1 MAHVS
6 KNPNIAMRDGVS
18 PSCVA
23 LPRVRQSPW
32 PLLIDHLADRLPRID
47 RAEWLARMQAGSVLG
62 EDGQPLAPDAPYVGG
77 ARVYYWRELPNED
90 PIPFEATVLF
100 EDEHLVVADKPHF
113 LPVTPGGRYVRE
125 TLLVRLK
132 AQLDCADLSP
142 LHRIDRETAG
152 LVLLSKRPQDRDAY
166 QSLFRTRQLDKV
178 YEAVAP
184 WRDGLGFPLTRQSH
198 ILEDE
203 QAFYRMREARPD
215 EGLPPNSETRI
226 ECVGQQGAR
235 ALYRLHPIS
244 GKRHQLRVHM
254 HGLGLPIEGDQF
266 YPEVRRGPDETE
278 DFAQPLQLLARS
290 IAFTDPVTGQSRHFE
305 SQRRL
310 LWALGPFVGTC
321 PASDASQTTSL
332 PSPAGLAPTQPA
344 INR

>member
-1 MAHVS
+1 MAHVP
-6 KNPNIAMRDGVS
+6 KNPHIAMRDGVS

-32 PLLIDHLADRLPRID
+32 PLLIDHLTERLPRIS
-47 RAEWLARMQAGSVLG
+47 RAEWLERMQSGSVLG
-62 EDGQPLAPDAPYVGG
+62 EDGQPLPPDTPYVGG
-77 ARVYYWRELPNED
+77 ARVYYWRELRQED

-132 AQLDCADLSP
+132 AQLGLPDLSP

-152 LVLLSKRPQDRDAY
+152 LVLLCKRPQDRDPY
-166 QSLFRTRQLDKV
+166 QAMFRDRKVDKV
-178 YEAVAP
+178 YEAVAA
-184 WRDGLGFPLTRQSH
+184 WRADLSFPLTRQSH

-203 QAFYRMREARPD
+203 QAFYRMREALPH
-215 EGLPPNSETRI
+215 EGLPTNSETRI
-226 ECVGQQGAR
+226 ECVRREGER
-235 ALYRLHPIS
+235 ALYQLHPVS

-266 YPEVRRGPDETE
+266 YPVVRRGPDEAE
-278 DFAQPLQLLARS
+278 DFAEPLQLLARS
-290 IAFTDPVTGQSRHFE
+290 IAFTDPVTGQPRHFE
-305 SQRRL
+305 SARRL
-310 LWALGPFVGTC
+310 TLG
-321 PASDASQTTSL
+321 
-332 PSPAGLAPTQPA
+332 APVRP
-344 INR
+344 

>member
-1 MAHVS
+1 MAHVP

-18 PSCVA
+18 PSCLA

-32 PLLIDHLADRLPRID
+32 PALIDHLAERLPRIS
-47 RAEWLARMQAGSVLG
+47 RSEWTERMQAGSVLG

-77 ARVYYWRELPNED
+77 ARVYYWRELPHED

-100 EDEHLVVADKPHF
+100 EDAHLVVADKPHF

-132 AQLDCADLSP
+132 AQLGCADLSP

-152 LVLLSKRPQDRDAY
+152 LVLLCKRPQDRDAY
-166 QSLFRTRQLDKV
+166 QSLFRERRVDKV
-178 YEAVAP
+178 YEAVAG
-184 WRDGLGFPLTRQSH
+184 WREALQFPLTRRSH

-203 QAFYRMREARPD
+203 QAFYRMREAQPD

-226 ECVGQQGAR
+226 ECVRQAGAR
-235 ALYRLHPIS
+235 ALYRLFPVS

-266 YPEVRRGPDETE
+266 YPVVRRGPNDSE
-278 DFAQPLQLLARS
+278 DFAEPLQLLARS
-290 IAFTDPVTGQSRHFE
+290 ITFTDPVTGQPRQFE
-305 SQRRL
+305 SGLELAQ
-310 LWALGPFVGTC
+310 
-321 PASDASQTTSL
+321 
-332 PSPAGLAPTQPA
+332 AGLL
-344 INR
+344 

>member
-1 MAHVS
+1 MAHVP

-18 PSCVA
+18 PSCLA

-32 PLLIDHLADRLPRID
+32 PALIDHLAERLPRIS
-47 RAEWLARMQAGSVLG
+47 RSEWTERMQAGSVLG

-77 ARVYYWRELPNED
+77 ARVYYWRELPHED

-100 EDEHLVVADKPHF
+100 EDAHLVVADKPHF

-132 AQLDCADLSP
+132 AQLGCADLSP

-152 LVLLSKRPQDRDAY
+152 LVLLCKRPQDRDAY
-166 QSLFRTRQLDKV
+166 QSLFRERRVDKV
-178 YEAVAP
+178 YEAVAG
-184 WRDGLGFPLTRQSH
+184 WREALQFPLTRRSH

-203 QAFYRMREARPD
+203 QAFYRMREAQPE

-226 ECVGQQGAR
+226 ECVRQAGAR
-235 ALYRLHPIS
+235 ALYRLFPVS

-266 YPEVRRGPDETE
+266 YPVVRRGPNDSE
-278 DFAQPLQLLARS
+278 DFAEPLQLLARS
-290 IAFTDPVTGQSRHFE
+290 ITFTDPVTGQPRQFE
-305 SQRRL
+305 SGLELAQ
-310 LWALGPFVGTC
+310 
-321 PASDASQTTSL
+321 
-332 PSPAGLAPTQPA
+332 AGLL
-344 INR
+344 

>member
-1 MAHVS
+1 MAHVP

-32 PLLIDHLADRLPRID
+32 PALIDHLAERLPRIS
-47 RAEWLARMQAGSVLG
+47 RNEWTERMQAGSVLG

-77 ARVYYWRELPNED
+77 ARVYYWRELPHED

-100 EDEHLVVADKPHF
+100 EDAHLVVADKPHF

-132 AQLDCADLSP
+132 AQLGCADLSP

-152 LVLLSKRPQDRDAY
+152 LVLLCKCPQDRDAY
-166 QSLFRTRQLDKV
+166 QSLFRERRVDKV
-178 YEAVAP
+178 YEAVAG
-184 WRDGLGFPLTRQSH
+184 WREALQFPLTRRSH

-203 QAFYRMREARPD
+203 QAFYRMREAQPD

-226 ECVGQQGAR
+226 ECVRQEGAR
-235 ALYRLHPIS
+235 ALYRLFPVS

-266 YPEVRRGPDETE
+266 YPVVRRGPNDSE
-278 DFAQPLQLLARS
+278 DFAEPLQLLARS
-290 IAFTDPVTGQSRHFE
+290 ITFTDPVTGQPRQFE
-305 SQRRL
+305 SGLELAQ
-310 LWALGPFVGTC
+310 
-321 PASDASQTTSL
+321 
-332 PSPAGLAPTQPA
+332 AGLL
-344 INR
+344 

>member
-1 MAHVS
+1 MAHVP

-18 PSCVA
+18 PSCLA

-32 PLLIDHLADRLPRID
+32 PALIDHLAERLPRIS
-47 RAEWLARMQAGSVLG
+47 RSEWTERMQAGSVLG

-77 ARVYYWRELPNED
+77 ARVYYWRELPHED

-100 EDEHLVVADKPHF
+100 EDAHLVVADKPHF

-132 AQLDCADLSP
+132 AQLGCADLSP

-152 LVLLSKRPQDRDAY
+152 LVLLCKRPQDRDAY
-166 QSLFRTRQLDKV
+166 QSLFRERRVDKV
-178 YEAVAP
+178 YEAVAG
-184 WRDGLGFPLTRQSH
+184 WREALQFPLTRRSH

-203 QAFYRMREARPD
+203 QAFYRMREAQPD

-226 ECVGQQGAR
+226 ECVRQEGGR
-235 ALYRLHPIS
+235 ALYRLFPVS

-266 YPEVRRGPDETE
+266 YPVVRRGPNDSE
-278 DFAQPLQLLARS
+278 DFAEPLQLLARE
-290 IAFTDPVTGQSRHFE
+290 IAFTDPVTGQRRQFE
-305 SQRRL
+305 SGLELAQ
-310 LWALGPFVGTC
+310 
-321 PASDASQTTSL
+321 
-332 PSPAGLAPTQPA
+332 AGLL
-344 INR
+344 

>member
-1 MAHVS
+1 MAHVP

-18 PSCVA
+18 PSCLA

-32 PLLIDHLADRLPRID
+32 PALIDHLAERLPRIS
-47 RAEWLARMQAGSVLG
+47 RSEWIERMQAGSVLG

-77 ARVYYWRELPNED
+77 ARVYYWRELPHED

-100 EDEHLVVADKPHF
+100 EDAHLVVADKPHF

-132 AQLDCADLSP
+132 AQLGCADLSP

-152 LVLLSKRPQDRDAY
+152 LVLLCKRPQDRDAY
-166 QSLFRTRQLDKV
+166 QSLFRERRVDKV
-178 YEAVAP
+178 YEAVAG
-184 WRDGLGFPLTRQSH
+184 WREALQFPLTRRSH

-203 QAFYRMREARPD
+203 QAFYRMREAQPD

-226 ECVGQQGAR
+226 ECVRQAGAR
-235 ALYRLHPIS
+235 ALYRLFPVS

-266 YPEVRRGPDETE
+266 YPVVRRGPNDSE
-278 DFAQPLQLLARS
+278 DFAEPLQLLARS
-290 IAFTDPVTGQSRHFE
+290 ITFTDPVTGQPRQFE
-305 SQRRL
+305 SGLELAQ
-310 LWALGPFVGTC
+310 
-321 PASDASQTTSL
+321 
-332 PSPAGLAPTQPA
+332 AGLL
-344 INR
+344 